1 MINCNLEKNT
11 QSKKE
16 TRMKETFML
25 HSKAS
30 SYGLTDVEQTDLLN
44 KHMPTFEIY
53 HILLFELRS
62 TFYRRTCQIEVDIRL
77 IYVPQDNAD
86 A

>member
-30 SYGLTDVEQTDLLN
+30 SYELTDVEQTDPLN
-44 KHMPTFEIY
+44 KHTPTFEIY
-53 HILLFELRS
+53 HHPAFFFLASFDVLQMNMS
-62 TFYRRTCQIEVDIRL
+62 S
-77 IYVPQDNAD
+77 
-86 A
+86 